1 MSLSNERI
9 TKMKFDYMEASSIE
23 EVVSILTEYDGIA
36 KVLAGGTDLLLQIRN
51 KLIKPKYL
59 VDIEKVPRLKYI
71 KYDGSKNFLIGAL
84 TSIRDLEKST
94 ELKNKCSI
102 IPQAA
107 SQLGSVAIRNMAT
120 IGGNLCN
127 AAPSAETSPA
137 LIGLGAKIK
146 IIGPEGERII
156 PLEDFFVGPGKTALK
171 VGEVLVEIQVPVLKP
186 NTKGIYYKHA
196 IRGSID
202 SSIVGVAA
210 ILTMER
216 NVCRDAM
223 VVLGAVAST
232 AIRAK
237 RAEKFLIGQKI
248 NEALVDE
255 AAKTAAR
262 EAKPITDVRATAEYR
277 REMVKVFVKRAVLEA
292 LRI

>member
-137 LIGLGAKIK
+137 LIGLGA
-146 IIGPEGERII
+146 
-156 PLEDFFVGPGKTALK
+156 
-171 VGEVLVEIQVPVLKP
+171 IQVPVLKP